1 MKWYE
6 TPIEDL
12 YERALLALACN
23 DEDTYKENLI
33 HAATLIRQR
42 KFQTIGIQGR
52 ARLMDYYQGLDAL
65 LHMEQ
70 SKLRATTDD
79 ILKISLMGLM
89 LDYYVVLGSDRFKDL
104 KHRRQIIGLYKQAI
118 KKIQAEMTR
127 RTRVYGL
134 SVGYW
139 GRLKMSETIADMV
152 YIESRPASRCGSRHQ
167 LMIKLALS

>member
-6 TPIEDL
+6 TPIEYL
-12 YERALLALACN
+12 YERALLELARN
-23 DEDTYKENLI
+23 DEDTYKENII

-42 KFQTIGIQGR
+42 EFQTIGIPNG
-52 ARLMDYYQGLDAL
+52 ARLIDYYQGLDAL

-70 SKLRATTDD
+70 SKLRTTTDD

-89 LDYYVVLGSDRFKDL
+89 LDYYVVLRSDRFKDL
-104 KHRRQIIGLYKQAI
+104 KHRRQIIGSYKQAI

-134 SVGYW
+134 GAGYW
-139 GRLKMSETIADMV
+139 GAMKNV
-152 YIESRPASRCGSRHQ
+152 
-167 LMIKLALS
+167 

>member
-6 TPIEDL
+6 TPIGDL
-12 YERALLALACN
+12 YEHALSALGRN
-23 DEDTYKENLI
+23 DEHTYKEDII
-33 HAATLIRQR
+33 HGVTLIRQR
-42 KFQTIGIQGR
+42 EFQTIGIPDG

-89 LDYYVVLGSDRFKDL
+89 LDCHAVSRSDRFKDL
-104 KHRRQIIGLYKQAI
+104 KQRRQLIGSYRQAI
-118 KKIQAEMTR
+118 KKIRAEMER

-134 SVGYW
+134 GAWYW
-139 GRLKMSETIADMV
+139 MR
-152 YIESRPASRCGSRHQ
+152 
-167 LMIKLALS
+167 

>member
-12 YERALLALACN
+12 YESALLALGHN

-33 HAATLIRQR
+33 HAVTLIRQR
-42 KFQTIGIQGR
+42 EFQTIGIPDG

-70 SKLRATTDD
+70 TKLRTTTDD
-79 ILKISLMGLM
+79 ILKISLTGLM
-89 LDYYVVLGSDRFKDL
+89 LDCYAVSRSDRFKDL
-104 KHRRQIIGLYKQAI
+104 KHRRQLIGSYKQAI
-118 KKIQAEMTR
+118 KKIQAEMER

-134 SVGYW
+134 GAWYW
-139 GRLKMSETIADMV
+139 MR
-152 YIESRPASRCGSRHQ
+152 
-167 LMIKLALS
+167 

>member
-12 YERALLALACN
+12 YESALLALDRN

-33 HAATLIRQR
+33 HAVTLIRQR
-42 KFQTIGIQGR
+42 EFQTISIPNG

-70 SKLRATTDD
+70 SKLRTTTDD
-79 ILKISLMGLM
+79 ILTISLMGLM
-89 LDYYVVLGSDRFKDL
+89 LDYYAVSWSDRFKDL
-104 KHRRQIIGLYKQAI
+104 KRRRQIIGLYKQAI
-118 KKIQAEMTR
+118 KKIKAEMNR

-134 SVGYW
+134 DAGYW
-139 GRLKMSETIADMV
+139 K
-152 YIESRPASRCGSRHQ
+152 
-167 LMIKLALS
+167 